1 MRALIVKEFRELA
14 RDRRT
19 LAMLIVL
26 PVLLLVIFGYAANF
40 SIDRISVIVVGPEA
54 TSLAREL
61 EHNKGAADDL
71 TIVRVAPSE
80 GKADATRLLR
90 DQDADAVIVANKVE
104 ATSASDGANSANSD
118 SATSGT
124 TSGTTSAPL
133 SQPPLSERVHV
144 YIDGSGLFTAQAA
157 KEVFV
162 RLAAQD
168 AQDRIGAMQ
177 TSVRHALEGVQ
188 HTGAAMKTFGEE
200 LAKFR
205 VALQRALATGAPMP
219 TPPAM
224 PEALLQGPSSVPNL
238 PDINVTALQS
248 DGLVTVLFNPDLKTS
263 WVMVPGLIGLI
274 LLFIG
279 ALITSIGLV
288 RERENGT
295 LEQLAVMPLRPSA
308 IIMGKITPYF
318 LLAVLDMA
326 VVTALGVTLFGVP
339 FVGSLWLFGLAAV
352 VFLFVVLGI
361 GVLISSVSQNTGQ
374 AIQMAILFVVPQ
386 VLLSGLIF
394 LLSSMPIGVRWIGYI
409 LPLTWF
415 REIAQGV
422 MLRGAG
428 LNSLWLPLVILAAMA
443 VVAFGA
449 STAQM
454 RYSLTHRGAR

>member
-61 EHNKGAADDL
+61 EHDKGAADDL

-157 KEVFV
+157 NEVFV

-224 PEALLQGPSSVPNL
+224 PEALLQGPASVPNL

-263 WVMVPGLIGLI
+263 WVMVPGL
-274 LLFIG
+274 
-279 ALITSIGLV
+279 IGLV

-449 STAQM
+449 STARM
-454 RYSLTHRGAR
+454 RYSLTHGGAR

>member
-61 EHNKGAADDL
+61 EHDKGAADDL

-157 KEVFV
+157 NEVFV

-224 PEALLQGPSSVPNL
+224 PEALLQGPASVPNL

-263 WVMVPGLIGLI
+263 WVMVPGL
-274 LLFIG
+274 
-279 ALITSIGLV
+279 IGLV

-449 STAQM
+449 STARM
-454 RYSLTHRGAR
+454 RYALTHGGAR

>member
-61 EHNKGAADDL
+61 EHDKGAADDL

-263 WVMVPGLIGLI
+263 WVMVPGLIGL
-274 LLFIG
+274 
-279 ALITSIGLV
+279 V

-449 STAQM
+449 STARM
-454 RYSLTHRGAR
+454 RYSLTHGGAR

>member
-61 EHNKGAADDL
+61 EHDKGAADDL

-133 SQPPLSERVHV
+133 SQPPLSERMHV
-144 YIDGSGLFTAQAA
+144 YIDGSGLFTVQAA

-263 WVMVPGLIGLI
+263 WVMVPGL
-274 LLFIG
+274 
-279 ALITSIGLV
+279 IGLV

-449 STAQM
+449 STARM
-454 RYSLTHRGAR
+454 RYSLTHGGAR

>member
-1 MRALIVKEFRELA
+1 MKEFRELA

-61 EHNKGAADDL
+61 EHDKGAADDL

-263 WVMVPGLIGLI
+263 WVMVPGLIGL
-274 LLFIG
+274 
-279 ALITSIGLV
+279 V